1 MTPDQKGSIAEIA
14 VMNAAA
20 KLGVGVLKP
29 LTDGE
34 RYDLVLDLRPR
45 LVRVQCKWALRDDNV
60 VVVRCRS
67 CRRGRDGYV
76 RRSYSADE
84 VDAIAAYCLE
94 LDQCYFLP
102 IRRFTGYTTIL
113 LRLAPTRNNQ
123 KLGINWAK
131 DFEFKATLQEF
142 VGP

>member
-1 MTPDQKGSIAEIA
+1 MTPDQKGSLAEAAIAC
-14 VMNAAA
+14 AAIR
-20 KLGVGVLKP
+20 LGIGVLKP
-29 LTDGE
+29 LNDGL
-34 RYDLVLDLRPR
+34 RHDLLFDLHPR
-45 LVRVQCKWALRDDNV
+45 LVRVQCKWATRDGDV

-84 VDAIAAYCLE
+84 VDAIAAYCLD
-94 LDQCYFLP
+94 LDRCYFLP
-102 IRRFTGYTTIL
+102 IDRFAGYTTVL

-123 KLGINWAK
+123 KLGVNWAEH
-131 DFEFKATLQEF
+131 FEFDATLGQL

>member
-34 RYDLVLDLRPR
+34 RYDVVLDLRPR
-45 LVRVQCKWALRDDNV
+45 LVRVQCKWAVRAGDV
-60 VVVRCRS
+60 VIVNCRT
-67 CRRGRDGYV
+67 CRRSRDGYV
-76 RRSYSADE
+76 RRNYSANE
-84 VDAIAAYCLE
+84 VDAVAAYCLE
-94 LDQCYFLP
+94 LDRCYLLP
-102 IRRFTGYTTIL
+102 IENLAGRPSIR
-113 LRLAPTRNNQ
+113 LRLAPARNNQ
-123 KLGINWAK
+123 SIGINWAAN
-131 DFEFKATLQEF
+131 FEFEATLRKL